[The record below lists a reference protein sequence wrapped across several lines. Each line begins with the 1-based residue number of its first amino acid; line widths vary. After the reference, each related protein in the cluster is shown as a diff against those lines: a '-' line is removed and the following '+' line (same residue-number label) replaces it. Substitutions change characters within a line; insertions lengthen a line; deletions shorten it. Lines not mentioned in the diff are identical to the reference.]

1 MGKQH
6 HASFDEWLESASHP
20 DALLKNFAKGIK
32 NDHHAVEQAI
42 NSDISSGKVEGHINK
57 MKTIKRSMYGRA
69 GIDLLTKMLL
79 AKNR

>member
-1 MGKQH
+1 M
-6 HASFDEWLESASHP
+6 
-20 DALLKNFAKGIK
+20 KNFAKGIK